1 MEVETTKLTT
11 LFIGILGMIILPL
24 GFIWAS
30 NTVFRFNLEFTF
42 LNWLAVLFLQL
53 YFQVVVKAST
63 TTSNKN
69 KTKK

>member
-24 GFIWAS
+24 GFMWAS
-30 NTVFRFNLEFTF
+30 NTIFNLNLEYTF

-53 YFQVVVKAST
+53 YFQIVIKAST
-63 TTSNKN
+63 TTSNNN
-69 KTKK
+69 KSKK

>member
-11 LFIGILGMIILPL
+11 LVIGLLGMIILPV

-30 NTVFRFNLEFTF
+30 NTIFQLNLEYTF
-42 LNWLAVLFLQL
+42 INWLAVLFLQL

-63 TTSNKN
+63 TPSG
-69 KTKK
+69 TKSKK

>member
-11 LFIGILGMIILPL
+11 LGILGMIILPL

-30 NTVFRFNLEFTF
+30 NTV
-42 LNWLAVLFLQL
+42 QL
-53 YFQVVVKAST
+53 YISELVGSHFYNYTFKLLKAST

>member
-11 LFIGILGMIILPL
+11 FVIGLAGLIILPI

-30 NTVFRFNLEFTF
+30 NTIFQFNLEYTF
-42 LNWLAVLFLQL
+42 INWLAVLFLQL

-63 TTSNKN
+63 TPGG
-69 KTKK
+69 TKSKK